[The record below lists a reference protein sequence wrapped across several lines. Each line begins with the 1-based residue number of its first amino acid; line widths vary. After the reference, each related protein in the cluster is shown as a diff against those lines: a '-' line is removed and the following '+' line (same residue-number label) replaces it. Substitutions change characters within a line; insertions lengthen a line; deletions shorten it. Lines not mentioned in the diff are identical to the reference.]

1 MASYHGHS
9 MERTVHLVL
18 SLVDTDD
25 NNAVHYLIHVKTM
38 RKFYTF
44 FPDGTVLH
52 KQAGALDPQEKDQI
66 KEFKTV

>member
-25 NNAVHYLIHVKTM
+25 NNAVHYLIHIKTM
-38 RKFYTF
+38 RKFYNFVPMAQFYTQRS
-44 FPDGTVLH
+44 VH
-52 KQAGALDPQEKDQI
+52 YIQEKDQL
-66 KEFKTV
+66 KETV

>member
-25 NNAVHYLIHVKTM
+25 NNAVHYLIHIKTM
-38 RKFYTF
+38 RKFDNFVPIAQFYTQRSA
-44 FPDGTVLH
+44 H
-52 KQAGALDPQEKDQI
+52 YI
-66 KEFKTV
+66 